1 MNLNSESKS
10 QKNSALETLVEQTR
24 STVETVS
31 LTPYRPEVYALP
43 SEWLNEMQKLLVSQ
57 VQFLPTLHKQL
68 DRLITAEQAEQAVD
82 WLGERI
88 AESLREEAR
97 LIQEEHQKT
106 SRALEEAISQAGKK
120 LAENI
125 LTGFSAELDRLK
137 RALTRLILWVGAGAA
152 VLSGLVFLACWK
164 LGH

>member
-10 QKNSALETLVEQTR
+10 QKNSALETLVEQSR
-24 STVETVS
+24 STLETVS

-43 SEWLNEMQKLLVSQ
+43 SEWLDEMQKLLVSQ

-68 DRLITAEQAEQAVD
+68 DSLVTAEQAEQAAD

-88 AESLREEAR
+88 AEAQREETQ

-106 SRALEEAISQAGKK
+106 SQALEEAISQAGRKF
-120 LAENI
+120 AESI
-125 LTGFSAELDRLK
+125 LTGFSAELDKLR
-137 RALTRLILWVGAGAA
+137 RALTRLIIWVGAGAA
-152 VLSGLVFLACWK
+152 ILSGLVFLACWK

>member
-1 MNLNSESKS
+1 MSLNSESKS
-10 QKNSALETLVEQTR
+10 QKNSALEALVEQSR
-24 STVETVS
+24 STLETVS

-43 SEWLNEMQKLLVSQ
+43 SEWLDEMQKLLVSQ
-57 VQFLPTLHKQL
+57 VNFLPALHKQL
-68 DRLITAEQAEQAVD
+68 GSLVTAEQVEQAAD
-82 WLGERI
+82 WLGER
-88 AESLREEAR
+88 ATEAQREKAR

-106 SRALEEAISQAGKK
+106 TQALKEAISQAGKK
-120 LAENI
+120 LAESI

-137 RALTRLILWVGAGAA
+137 KELTRLILWVGAGAA